1 MISIE
6 ATESEGKVFG
16 FYADGNVLVRDDRET
31 VENLRDTLRQSLE
44 FVDHWLS
51 NSRSETSSTCIP
63 SKV

>member
-44 FVDHWLS
+44 FVDRWLS
-51 NSRSETSSTCIP
+51 DSRCETSSACIP
-63 SKV
+63 SKI

>member
-6 ATESEGKVFG
+6 ATGSDGKVFG

-31 VENLRDTLRQSLE
+31 VQNVRDTLRKSLE
-44 FVDHWLS
+44 FVDRWLS
-51 NSRSETSSTCIP
+51 SSRSETSSACIP